1 MRKKYFIINFFLGL
15 ALNNSIVVYAQ
26 EEELGKYEWIK
37 EELDIKPFDFLTM
50 RENFILYD
58 QDQSSV
64 DSQLSDMC
72 YYKYNIEDKTTTVLG
87 KIDDWYLTSSD
98 YTFNQ
103 SMAYIWYQV
112 YTEESGSDPYN
123 IIENL
128 YCIDYDKGSVKMVR
142 KENVYQQLIFQ
153 DTIDQYLA
161 FMKGNFDE
169 NQGIASIQLIPFS
182 KIEGAQSKTVVE
194 KKYDQK
200 KLKGEWIEQ
209 FCAENGQL

>member
-1 MRKKYFIINFFLGL
+1 M
-15 ALNNSIVVYAQ
+15 YAQ

-123 IIENL
+123 II
-128 YCIDYDKGSVKMVR
+128 
-142 KENVYQQLIFQ
+142 
-153 DTIDQYLA
+153 
-161 FMKGNFDE
+161 
-169 NQGIASIQLIPFS
+169 
-182 KIEGAQSKTVVE
+182 
-194 KKYDQK
+194 
-200 KLKGEWIEQ
+200 
-209 FCAENGQL
+209 